1 MGARAV
7 YLLVRQ
13 VLGAAVSQ
21 VEQARVDQTA
31 VVPGSYGPPP
41 CSDIAAFVHFGAAA
55 VFFRRGKSGGG
66 FPTYTALLF
75 GGSATTPRADN
86 FFPVS
91 VVASAVP
98 CAHATIPRQ

>member
-31 VVPGSYGPPP
+31 VVPGSWPIRPP
-41 CSDIAAFVHFGAAA
+41 
-55 VFFRRGKSGGG
+55 G
-66 FPTYTALLF
+66 FPTYIALLF
-75 GGSATTPRADN
+75 
-86 FFPVS
+86 
-91 VVASAVP
+91 VVGY
-98 CAHATIPRQ
+98 HAWL